1 MLAPAP
7 FRLYER
13 IVKYLDTELLTMTV
27 KFITGMM
34 PLFILCC
41 ILAML
46 VTADLQGFS
55 VSLMLFMLNGAGIV
69 LALFHGLEFR
79 P

>member
-1 MLAPAP
+1 
-7 FRLYER
+7 
-13 IVKYLDTELLTMTV
+13 MTV
-27 KFITGMM
+27 KLITGMM

-46 VTADLQGFS
+46 ITADLQGFS

-79 P
+79 L